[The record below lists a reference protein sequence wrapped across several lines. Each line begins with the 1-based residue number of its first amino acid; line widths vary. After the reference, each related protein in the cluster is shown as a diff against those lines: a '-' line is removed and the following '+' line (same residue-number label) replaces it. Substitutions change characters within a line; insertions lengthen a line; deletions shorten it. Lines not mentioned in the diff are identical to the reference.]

1 MAPVPLYERI
11 RDRIRSDFLNGQSG
25 DGVRLPAERELQALY
40 GASRPTIA
48 KALAALSAEGLVA
61 KSQGRGSFA
70 INRDGPEPTQ
80 GPTRRIGYVASIAGA
95 DLIQRTFAG
104 ICRAAW
110 RRGFR
115 AQLGAAQNSL
125 RGERE
130 AALDLIDSGARGLI
144 IGPCFRAVSE
154 VEADYLTRGDLGV
167 PVVLVDTG
175 LPAHGG
181 AQVVFDN
188 RRLGRS
194 VYASLLARGHRRIG
208 IFTCGSDWLHWPLLE
223 RMRGYRDAAAEH
235 GAGIDPDLV
244 LGVPLGADRE
254 VIPTALDRWLAL
266 AEPPTAII
274 AMEDRAA
281 LDVVDGLQHRGV
293 HVPDDVRV
301 VGYDNLD
308 AARRFRPAIATTNPD
323 FVWMGEMACDILLD
337 GLQEGNLPQR
347 THVLDV
353 PLLSRRASDHPTA
366 QRGAARAHAA
376 GDGEPA
382 GATAT

>member
-48 KALAALSAEGLVA
+48 KALAALSAEGLVN

-70 INRDGPEPTQ
+70 ISRDDPEPAQ
-80 GPTRRIGYVASIAGA
+80 GCIRRIGYVASIAGA

-115 AQLGAAQNSL
+115 AQLGASQNTV

-144 IGPCFRAVSE
+144 IGPCFRTVGEA
-154 VEADYLTRGDLGV
+154 EADHLATGDLGV

-175 LPAHGG
+175 LPIHGG
-181 AQVVFDN
+181 TQVVFDN

-208 IFTCGSDWLHWPLLE
+208 IYTCASSWLHWPLLE
-223 RMRGYRDAAAEH
+223 RMRGYRDAAGEYGAE
-235 GAGIDPDLV
+235 IDPDLV
-244 LGVPLGADRE
+244 FGVPLGEDRE
-254 VIPTALDRWLAL
+254 AIPAALDHWLAL
-266 AEPPTAII
+266 REPPTAII

-281 LDVVDGLQHRGV
+281 LDVVDSLQHRGV
-293 HVPDDVRV
+293 HVPDDIRV
-301 VGYDNLD
+301 VGFDNLD

-323 FVWMGEMACDILLD
+323 FVWMGETACDLLLD
-337 GLQEGNLPQR
+337 GLQEGRLPQQVY
-347 THVLDV
+347 VLDV
-353 PLLSRRASDHPTA
+353 PLLSRRASDHPAA
-366 QRGAARAHAA
+366 QRAGARALTP
-376 GDGEPA
+376 GDGEPT
-382 GATAT
+382 GALLP